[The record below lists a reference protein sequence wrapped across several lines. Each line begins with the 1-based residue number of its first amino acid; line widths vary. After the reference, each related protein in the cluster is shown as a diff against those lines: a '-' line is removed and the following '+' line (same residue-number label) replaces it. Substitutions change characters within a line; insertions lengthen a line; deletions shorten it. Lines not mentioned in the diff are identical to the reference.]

1 MRLDVTRSIHVI
13 ACTKED
19 RFNDHNYHLNGRWRF
34 FVVVKL
40 CSIKC
45 FRSNNNLVNPN
56 YLMFIDAQIIFI
68 VTY

>member
-34 FVVVKL
+34 FFGKVV
-40 CSIKC
+40 
-45 FRSNNNLVNPN
+45 FN
-56 YLMFIDAQIIFI
+56 
-68 VTY
+68 